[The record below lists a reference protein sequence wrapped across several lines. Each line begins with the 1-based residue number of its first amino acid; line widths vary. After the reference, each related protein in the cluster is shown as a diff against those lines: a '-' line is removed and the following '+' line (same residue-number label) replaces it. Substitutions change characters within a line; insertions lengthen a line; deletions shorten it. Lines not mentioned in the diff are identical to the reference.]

1 MTPPQQGS
9 GRELRH
15 GTWCPSLLCLE
26 VADVEIL
33 LLMEPISTAT
43 TGLQVLVFPSE
54 PLEFL
59 QSPAYYTAWLDSVTR
74 PPLRPPF
81 LTGLPYERKLLI
93 SKCLHLTSF
102 LKDC

>member
-59 QSPAYYTAWLDSVTR
+59 QSPAYHTAWLDSVTR
-74 PPLRPPF
+74 PPPSAHLSSLGSLMRGSCSF
-81 LTGLPYERKLLI
+81 QSVFILLL
-93 SKCLHLTSF
+93 S
-102 LKDC
+102 